1 LIPYRLKDLF
11 AKTGSGQARDEHI
24 DQETLRTA
32 ALSAGGRAALTLAC
46 QTSAAGVLST
56 APSSVVIDGLQY
68 HPRANTEYFLQP
80 YSRHGRPQF
89 TSSDSEHHLYW
100 SSVSPTGS
108 TAVWQINGTC
118 SVQSI
123 YMPYL

>member
-1 LIPYRLKDLF
+1 M
-11 AKTGSGQARDEHI
+11 
-24 DQETLRTA
+24 TA
-32 ALSAGGRAALTLAC
+32 ALSSGGRAALTLAC